1 MTLMHFDPF
10 RDLERFTEQA
20 LGYGRGPRAL
30 PMEALRRGEG
40 FLIAMDVP
48 GVDPSDVDV
57 SVERNVVTVRA
68 HREPIHSDGDELIVD
83 ERPAGD
89 FSRQLFLG
97 ENLDAGEL
105 TAEFSNG
112 VLLLRIPVA
121 EASKPRKVEIANR
134 GGDSRTIKAGSS
146 EPADAAETGSSE
158 PADAQRASFEPP
170 KA

>member
-1 MTLMHFDPF
+1 
-10 RDLERFTEQA
+10 
-20 LGYGRGPRAL
+20 
-30 PMEALRRGEG
+30 MEALRRGDE
-40 FLIAMDVP
+40 FLIALDVP

-68 HREPIHSDGDELIVD
+68 HREPLHDHGDELIVD

-121 EASKPRKVEIANR
+121 ETSKPRRVEIANR
-134 GGDSRTIKAGSS
+134 GGNSRTIK
-146 EPADAAETGSSE
+146 TGSSE
-158 PADAQRASFEPP
+158 PAVAAKTGSSEPAGGAQAVSSEPA

>member
-10 RDLERFTEQA
+10 RDLERLTEQA
-20 LGYGRGPRAL
+20 FGYGRGPRAL
-30 PMEALRRGEG
+30 PMEAFRRGDG
-40 FLIAMDVP
+40 FLIALDVP

-68 HREPIHSDGDELIVD
+68 HREPLHNQGDELIVD

-89 FSRQLFLG
+89 FSRQFFLG
-97 ENLDAGEL
+97 ENLDAGKL

-134 GGDSRTIKAGSS
+134 GGDSRTIKTGSA
-146 EPADAAETGSSE
+146 EPADAAQMASSE
-158 PADAQRASFEPP
+158 PA

>member
-1 MTLMHFDPF
+1 
-10 RDLERFTEQA
+10 
-20 LGYGRGPRAL
+20 
-30 PMEALRRGEG
+30 
-40 FLIAMDVP
+40 MDVP

-68 HREPIHSDGDELIVD
+68 HRQPLHTHGDELIVD

-121 EASKPRKVEIANR
+121 EASKPAHRRFGWV
-134 GGDSRTIKAGSS
+134 SR
-146 EPADAAETGSSE
+146 PAAKIIRS
-158 PADAQRASFEPP
+158 R
-170 KA
+170 